1 MNRSDLALAG
11 RAVEIQRRELAL
23 YCSAGLA
30 VLPGGAQ
37 GGGCGGQACG
47 ARRALN
53 SAGLD
58 SQELKS
64 DSPLSR

>member
-1 MNRSDLALAG
+1 MNRSDLRFG

-37 GGGCGGQACG
+37 GGL
-47 ARRALN
+47 RRASLRCE
-53 SAGLD
+53 ARVEQRWVGLPGA
-58 SQELKS
+58 EI
-64 DSPLSR
+64 

>member
-1 MNRSDLALAG
+1 MDRSDLRFG

-37 GGGCGGQACG
+37 GGLQLLQRASLRCEARVEFEQRWVGLPG
-47 ARRALN
+47 A
-53 SAGLD
+53 
-58 SQELKS
+58 EI
-64 DSPLSR
+64 

>member
-1 MNRSDLALAG
+1 MNRSDLRFG

-30 VLPGGAQ
+30 VGREVRR
-37 GGGCGGQACG
+37 GGCGGQACG

-53 SAGLD
+53 SAGWD
-58 SQELKS
+58 SQELNS